1 MTISFRSNLLS
12 TNAITQL
19 GKTSRALATSYERL
33 STGQRINSA
42 NDDAGGIA
50 VADSLRAQTR
60 LASIAVRNANDGI
73 SAIQIADGSMEAISS
88 LLVRMAELAEQSAN
102 GAYSVAQRSGLAAEF
117 LAIGSEVQRIAKT
130 TEFNE
135 LSLLSDSSNIS
146 IQVGFDNT
154 ANSRI
159 EIAAVLAT
167 LEELGIGNAAGA
179 LTFSINGTTEVFAK
193 AAAGSAL
200 NAVNDAIATLSQN
213 RGLFGA
219 AETRLVAAIQVLEV
233 AAENFNA
240 AESRIR
246 DIDVAEE
253 TAKLTRNQI
262 LQQAATAV
270 LAQANQQPLLV
281 LSLLQ

>member
-19 GKTSRALATSYERL
+19 GKTSRALAISYERL

-50 VADSLRAQTR
+50 VADSLRTQTR

-102 GAYSVAQRSGLAAEF
+102 GAYSVVQRSGLAAEF
-117 LAIGSEVQRIAKT
+117 IAIGSEIERIAAT
-130 TEFNE
+130 TQFNE

-159 EIAAVLAT
+159 EIKSVLAT
-167 LEELGIGNAAGA
+167 LDELGIGNASGA
-179 LTFSINGTTEVFAK
+179 LTVSINGTSEALAIT
-193 AAAGSAL
+193 AAGNAL
-200 NAVNDAIATLSQN
+200 NAINDAIATLAQN
-213 RGLFGA
+213 RGTFGA
-219 AETRLVAAIQVLEV
+219 AESRLVAAIGVLEV
-233 AAENFNA
+233 AEENFSA

-253 TAKLTRNQI
+253 TAKLASNQI

-270 LAQANQQPLLV
+270 LAQANLQPNLV
-281 LSLLQ
+281 LSLLS